1 MVLTACSDFFL
12 TEQQVYFGGENL
24 MDKEYLSAFKIFQK
38 EQDMINKVLR
48 NPAIEVMQRQ
58 QDNINRLI
66 RNSATMGFNS
76 YQGIASIMNNS
87 AFRELQTQQDT
98 WNRLIG
104 NSAAIG
110 LEKYQSDASVMHS
123 PAFDNLVKHQSTIN
137 GILKS
142 SAFESIQKHQDT
154 WSRLVVGNSA
164 FTGLEK
170 YQGITS
176 VISNLGLDNYQNR
189 ITQVMNNSTF
199 EILQK
204 HQDRWSELLKKISDL
219 GINSSTFSEMVEELQ
234 EVYDEIDSSLSV
246 SEEENTNDKEIKE
259 VIQGI
264 ISYCMHI
271 VTVFHVVDTKYMWDI
286 LTKISVLM
294 TILLPLVPVEEL
306 NTQEEKVQIIKV
318 NGDNNTIN
326 IENTDSGTIIINTGD
341 RETDVNVIK
350 ENTESVEEHG
360 NQIEKLEKDKLDI
373 SAGLKT

>member
-1 MVLTACSDFFL
+1 
-12 TEQQVYFGGENL
+12 
-24 MDKEYLSAFKIFQK
+24 MDNEFLSAFKMFQK
-38 EQDMINKVLR
+38 KQDMLNKALR
-48 NPAIEVMQRQ
+48 NPAIEAMQRQ

-66 RNSATMGFNS
+66 GNSATVGFDR
-76 YQGIASIMNNS
+76 YQGIASIMNNP
-87 AFRELQTQQDT
+87 AFRELQNQQDT

-110 LEKYQSDASVMHS
+110 LKKYQSVASVMHS

-137 GILKS
+137 GIFKS
-142 SAFESIQKHQDT
+142 SAFEAIQKHQDT
-154 WSRLVVGNSA
+154 WSRLVGNSA

-176 VISNLGLDNYQNR
+176 VISNLGLDNYQNS

-204 HQDRWSELLKKISDL
+204 HQDRWSELFNKISDL

-234 EVYDEIDSSLSV
+234 EVYDEIDSSSSV
-246 SEEENTNDKEIKE
+246 SEEENINDKEIKE

-271 VTVFHVVDTKYMWDI
+271 VTVFHVVDTKYIWDI

-294 TILLPLVPVEEL
+294 TILLPLVPVDEP
-306 NTQEEKVQIIKV
+306 NTQEEKVQIINV

-350 ENTESVEEHG
+350 DNTESVEEHG
-360 NQIEKLEKDKLDI
+360 NKVEELEKDKLDI